1 MPVACPTR
9 RRFAYRLRVAPAAL
23 QGTPVALP
31 VRSLTPAPPD
41 PILGLTE
48 AFRADA
54 RAEKVNLA
62 VGVYVDDTGVT
73 PVIGSVLEAE
83 RRLLEKAGPKGY
95 LPIDGRPGFKNA
107 VRDLI
112 FTPDHEIVKSGR
124 SATAQTPGGTGALRV
139 AADFLLQTGSSKTIW
154 LSEPTWPNHP
164 QLFTIAGFTLRTYP
178 YLDASGRNVDESGML
193 GALRSAVPGDVL
205 LLHGSCHNPSGV
217 DPDQETWA
225 AIGEAVIERE
235 LLPIVD
241 FAYQGFGFGLRE
253 DADWLTGL
261 ARPGMEFLVCTSY
274 SKNFALY
281 NERVGALTIVAA
293 DPGRAASALSHLKIA
308 IRSNY
313 SNPPAHGAD
322 IVETILTDPALR
334 ARWEVDL
341 AAMRNRILGN
351 RAALVEALV
360 AANVPGNWDPIRHQR
375 GMFALLALSDEQ
387 VARLR
392 AEFGVFVVG
401 RGRINVAGLTAANL
415 PRVVQAVKAVIE
427 G

>member
-1 MPVACPTR
+1 M
-9 RRFAYRLRVAPAAL
+9 
-23 QGTPVALP
+23 ALP
-31 VRSLTPAPPD
+31 LRSLAPAPPD

-48 AFRADA
+48 AFRADT
-54 RAEKVNLA
+54 RPEKVNLA

-73 PVIGSVLEAE
+73 PVIPSVLEAE

-107 VRDLI
+107 VRDMV
-112 FTPDHEIVKSGR
+112 FGPDHEIVRSGR
-124 SATAQTPGGTGALRV
+124 SATAQTPGGTGALRG
-139 AADFLLQTGSSKTIW
+139 AADFLLQTGSSRTIW

-164 QLFTIAGFTLRTYP
+164 QLFTLAGFALRTYP
-178 YLDASGRNVDESGML
+178 YLDDSGRHVDAGGML
-193 GALRSAVPGDVL
+193 DALRSAAPGDVL

-217 DPDQETWA
+217 DPDQETWS
-225 AIGEAVIERE
+225 AIGDVVIERE

-261 ARPGMEFLVCTSY
+261 ARPGLEFLVCTSY

-293 DPGRAASALSHLKIA
+293 DSGRAAAALSHVKIA

-313 SNPPAHGAD
+313 SNPPAHGGD

-334 ARWEVDL
+334 TRWEADL
-341 AAMRNRILGN
+341 AEMRNRILGN
-351 RAALVEALV
+351 RAALVAALV
-360 AANVPGNWDPIRHQR
+360 AAGVPGGWDPIRRQR
-375 GMFALLALSDEQ
+375 GMFALLGLSADQ

-392 AEFGVFVVG
+392 DEFGIYVVG
-401 RGRINVAGLTAANL
+401 RGRINVAGLTTANL

>member
-1 MPVACPTR
+1 M
-9 RRFAYRLRVAPAAL
+9 
-23 QGTPVALP
+23 ALP
-31 VRSLTPAPPD
+31 LRSLTPAPPD

-48 AFRADA
+48 AFRADP
-54 RAEKVNLA
+54 RPEKVNLA
-62 VGVYVDDTGVT
+62 VGVYVDDAGVT
-73 PVIGSVLEAE
+73 PVIPSVLEAE
-83 RRLLEKAGPKGY
+83 RRLLAKAGSKGY
-95 LPIDGRPGFKNA
+95 LPIDGRAGFKRA
-107 VRDLI
+107 VRDLV
-112 FTPDHEIVKSGR
+112 FGADHEIVTSGR

-139 AADFLLQTGSSKTIW
+139 AADFLVQTGSSRTIW

-164 QLFTIAGFTLRTYP
+164 QLFTLAGFALRTYP
-178 YLDASGRNVDESGML
+178 YLDESGRGVDVGRML
-193 GALRSAVPGDVL
+193 DALRSAASGDVV

-217 DPDQETWA
+217 DPDQAAWT
-225 AIGEAVIERE
+225 AIGEIVIERE
-235 LLPIVD
+235 LIPVVD

-253 DADWLTGL
+253 DADWLAGL

-281 NERVGALTIVAA
+281 NERVGALTVVAA
-293 DPGRAASALSHLKIA
+293 DQARAASALSHLKIA

-313 SNPPAHGAD
+313 SNPPAHGGD
-322 IVETILTDPALR
+322 IVETILNDPELR

-341 AAMRNRILGN
+341 AEMRNRILGN

-360 AANVPGNWDPIRHQR
+360 AAGVPGNWDPIRHQR
-375 GMFALLALSDEQ
+375 GMFALLGLSTDQ

-392 AEFGVFVVG
+392 DEFAVYVVG

-415 PRVVQAVKAVIE
+415 PNVVAAVKSVIA

>member
-1 MPVACPTR
+1 M
-9 RRFAYRLRVAPAAL
+9 
-23 QGTPVALP
+23 ALP
-31 VRSLTPAPPD
+31 ARSLTPAAPD
-41 PILGLTE
+41 PILGLTD
-48 AFRADA
+48 AFKSDTRVG
-54 RAEKVNLA
+54 KVNLS
-62 VGVYVDDTGVT
+62 VGVYVDDSGVT
-73 PVIGSVLEAE
+73 PVIPSVLEAE
-83 RRLLEKAGPKGY
+83 RRLLAKAGSKGY
-95 LPIDGRPGFKNA
+95 LPIDGRPGYKAA

-112 FTPDHEIVKSGR
+112 FGADHEIVGSGR
-124 SATAQTPGGTGALRV
+124 SVTAQTPGGTGALRV
-139 AADFLLQTGSSKTIW
+139 AADFLLQAGSSKTIW

-164 QLFTIAGFTLRTYP
+164 QLFSMAGFALRTYP
-178 YLDASGRNVDESGML
+178 YLDETGRGLDVGKML
-193 GALRSAVPGDVL
+193 GALRSAVPGDVI

-225 AIGEAVIERE
+225 AIGEIIVQRE
-235 LLPIVD
+235 LLPVVD

-261 ARPGMEFLVCTSY
+261 ARPGLEFLVCSSY

-293 DPGRAASALSHLKIA
+293 DPGRAAAALSHLKIA

-313 SNPPAHGAD
+313 SNPPAHGGD

-334 ARWEVDL
+334 AQWEVDL
-341 AAMRNRILGN
+341 AGMRNRILGN

-360 AANVPGNWDPIRHQR
+360 AADVPGQWEPIRHQR
-375 GMFALLALSDEQ
+375 GMFALLGLSAGQ

-392 AEFGVFVVG
+392 DEFGVYVVG
-401 RGRINVAGLTAANL
+401 RGRINVAGITAANL
-415 PRVVQAVKAVIE
+415 PHVVASVKAVIE

>member
-1 MPVACPTR
+1 
-9 RRFAYRLRVAPAAL
+9 
-23 QGTPVALP
+23 VALP
-31 VRSLTPAPPD
+31 ARSLTPAAPD
-41 PILGLTE
+41 PILGLTD
-48 AFRADA
+48 AFKSDTRVG
-54 RAEKVNLA
+54 KVNLS
-62 VGVYVDDTGVT
+62 VGVYVDDSGVT
-73 PVIGSVLEAE
+73 PVIPSVLEAE
-83 RRLLEKAGPKGY
+83 RRLLAKAGSKGY
-95 LPIDGRPGFKNA
+95 LPIDGRPGYKAA

-112 FTPDHEIVKSGR
+112 FGADHEIVGSGR
-124 SATAQTPGGTGALRV
+124 SVTAQTPGGTGALRV
-139 AADFLLQTGSSKTIW
+139 AADFLLQAGSSKTIW

-164 QLFTIAGFTLRTYP
+164 QLFSMAGFALRTYP
-178 YLDASGRNVDESGML
+178 YLDDSGRGLDVGKML
-193 GALRSAVPGDVL
+193 GALRSAVPGDVI

-225 AIGEAVIERE
+225 AIGEIIVQRE
-235 LLPIVD
+235 LLPVVD

-261 ARPGMEFLVCTSY
+261 ARPGLEFLVCSSY

-293 DPGRAASALSHLKIA
+293 DPGRAAAALSHLKIA

-313 SNPPAHGAD
+313 SNPPAHGGD

-334 ARWEVDL
+334 AQWEVDL
-341 AAMRNRILGN
+341 AGMRNRILGN

-360 AANVPGNWDPIRHQR
+360 AADVPGQWEPIRHQR
-375 GMFALLALSDEQ
+375 GMFALLGLSAGQ

-392 AEFGVFVVG
+392 DEFGVYVVG
-401 RGRINVAGLTAANL
+401 RGRINVAGITAANL
-415 PRVVQAVKAVIE
+415 PHVVASVKAVIE